1 MKYLQWITILLVMLF
16 LKLYARVLTTKE
28 LSQHVASHLHLHVH
42 THQLHV
48 GSFEII
54 SIFLAW
60 PTMQK
65 KAWEKHCC
73 QSYRV

>member
-1 MKYLQWITILLVMLF
+1 MDYNPPCHAIFEVVRTC
-16 LKLYARVLTTKE
+16 VLTTKE

-42 THQLHV
+42 THQL